1 MKLDMRF
8 AWTMLRIF
16 ALLVTIFYVAQNGV
30 NLSFLGYCVACI
42 FTWAIALYNEKKL
55 AVKEN

>member
-16 ALLVTIFYVAQNGV
+16 ALLVTVFYATQNGV
-30 NLSFLGYCVACI
+30 NLSFLGYCVACVL
-42 FTWAIALYNEKKL
+42 TWAIALYNEKKL
-55 AVKEN
+55 TVKEN